1 MKDEIRQKDKVI
13 NILLEN
19 LSNRVPEYSYY
30 MTSKNTEVNTQTDQ
44 QTKNNIQAFIA
55 SNNHYTKTASANEN
69 NKNQKKLN
77 INQLNSKT
85 RENLVSM
92 KILIMKKESTC
103 AFQFVEIFHFAEMQ
117 SAFCLYFQN
126 RLEFFI

>member
-1 MKDEIRQKDKVI
+1 
-13 NILLEN
+13 
-19 LSNRVPEYSYY
+19 
-30 MTSKNTEVNTQTDQ
+30 MTSNITEVSTHTDQ

-55 SNNHYTKTASANEN
+55 SNNHCTKIASVNEN

-85 RENLVSM
+85 CENLISM
-92 KILIMKKESTC
+92 KILILKKESTC
-103 AFQFVEIFHFAEMQ
+103 AFQFVEIFHFVEMQ

-126 RLEFFI
+126 IFLIETF